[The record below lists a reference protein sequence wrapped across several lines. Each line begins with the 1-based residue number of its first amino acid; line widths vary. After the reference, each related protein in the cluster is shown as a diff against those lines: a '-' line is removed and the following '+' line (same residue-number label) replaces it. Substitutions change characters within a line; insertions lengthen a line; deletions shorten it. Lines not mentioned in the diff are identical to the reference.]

1 MFEPVVAPFHHVAP
15 GVDHWIEGQRTT
27 RSGRAPSPL
36 VGTLRNGVRDL
47 ALTQEAAAARIT
59 VALVGDEPVRPGPWA
74 SRPPG
79 STDAN
84 AVQDRLQLRTVMA
97 ASRSDDD
104 GKPSPLAV
112 TGEGE
117 LCRQPA
123 AAAPNHPARR
133 TPGP

>member
-79 STDAN
+79 STDAH
-84 AVQDRLQLRTVMA
+84 AGQDGLQLRTA
-97 ASRSDDD
+97 IPASLIDDE
-104 GKPSPLAV
+104 GNAPPLR
-112 TGEGE
+112 GS
-117 LCRQPA
+117 
-123 AAAPNHPARR
+123 RR
-133 TPGP
+133 DE

>member
-84 AVQDRLQLRTVMA
+84 AVQAGRQLRT
-97 ASRSDDD
+97 
-104 GKPSPLAV
+104 
-112 TGEGE
+112 
-117 LCRQPA
+117 
-123 AAAPNHPARR
+123 ARR
-133 TPGP
+133 RAPGGAAG